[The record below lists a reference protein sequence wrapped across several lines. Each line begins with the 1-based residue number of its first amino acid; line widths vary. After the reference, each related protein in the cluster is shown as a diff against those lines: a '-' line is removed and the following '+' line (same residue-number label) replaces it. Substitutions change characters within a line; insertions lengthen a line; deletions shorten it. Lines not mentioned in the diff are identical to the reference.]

1 MKRFFIYTIL
11 LTALTVI
18 FIGCASTPEKTPTVS
33 YAPTSVPEEGGVRFT
48 KITDVDDALKQ
59 PMIQVQNDKIIYTQK
74 SCFSIFNNQEKMAYL
89 SSKNNKSNI
98 FILQLTGGKA
108 RMQRTFRESIYDFS
122 ISPDD
127 QHIAFS
133 DNPEG
138 NYNIYLMNAES
149 GTAVRQI
156 TTSNLNEYSP
166 VFSKDGKKIFFVQA
180 EPYTSNQQTFY
191 RYYIW
196 SFDLEKN
203 ILIQYS
209 EGYSPSVT
217 PEENRIIVGRTNK
230 ETGFSEIWLLD
241 LEKGNEYL
249 LLSSRDRGYIES
261 AVSPDGKRLAVAS
274 RSVGTQVAT
283 NFDIYILNIDG
294 SNLTQ
299 LTFHPGHDLSPKW
312 SKNGK
317 SLYFIS
323 QRGSEKGEYNI
334 WKMEL

>member
-1 MKRFFIYTIL
+1 MKRYIIYIIL
-11 LTALTVI
+11 STALAAT
-18 FIGCASTPEKTPTVS
+18 FISCATPPEKAPTIS

-48 KITDVDDALKQ
+48 KITDVDDAFKQ
-59 PMIQVQNDKIIYTQK
+59 PVIQVQDDKISYSLR
-74 SCFSIFNNQEKMAYL
+74 SCFSVFNNDEKMAYL
-89 SSKNNKSNI
+89 SSKHNKSNI

-108 RMQRTFRESIYDFS
+108 RMQRTFRESIFDFS

-127 QHIAFS
+127 QQIAFS

-138 NYNIYLMNAES
+138 NYNIYLMHAES

-166 VFSKDGKKIFFVQA
+166 VFSPDGKKIFFVQA
-180 EPYTSNQQTFY
+180 EPYISNQQTFH

-241 LEKGNEYL
+241 LAKGNEYL
-249 LLSSRDRGYIES
+249 LLSARERGFIES
-261 AVSPDGKRLAVAS
+261 AVSPDGKRVAVVS
-274 RSVGTQVAT
+274 RSLGAKVTT
-283 NFDIYILNIDG
+283 NFDIYIINIDG
-294 SNLTQ
+294 TNLAQ

-312 SKNGK
+312 SQDGK